1 MRVLGWWMSLADFSV
16 PIWLEQLA
24 DLQWNPSCSPSLTLS
39 RSEAEGPEIVNQ
51 PVSAMPSVI
60 HPENRQWMAALAEK
74 EGFHFLHKVPEHP
87 QPCCPCPITAHVCLD
102 LSCWCAPNTETD
114 MLLTMK
120 RVPFLLHCGLEL
132 LSSLEIFARNM
143 FMFSNGRKMSAR
155 WCLIIQSHPLL
166 TYCNTF
172 IVSKYLFQKNK
183 VALPLVYSFHL
194 SFLFLLDLILP

>member
-51 PVSAMPSVI
+51 PVSAMPFVI
-60 HPENRQWMAALAEK
+60 HPENRQWMVALAEK

-114 MLLTMK
+114 ML
-120 RVPFLLHCGLEL
+120 PWQW
-132 LSSLEIFARNM
+132 
-143 FMFSNGRKMSAR
+143 SA
-155 WCLIIQSHPLL
+155 CLF
-166 TYCNTF
+166 CF
-172 IVSKYLFQKNK
+172 IVVWNYYRHWKYLPVTCLCFQTEEKCR
-183 VALPLVYSFHL
+183 
-194 SFLFLLDLILP
+194 LDDVW